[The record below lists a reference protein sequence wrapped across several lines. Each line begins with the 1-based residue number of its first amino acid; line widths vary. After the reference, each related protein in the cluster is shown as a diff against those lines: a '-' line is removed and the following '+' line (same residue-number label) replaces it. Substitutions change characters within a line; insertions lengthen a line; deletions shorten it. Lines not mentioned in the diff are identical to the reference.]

1 MDLYGMDETKE
12 PGPELMLTGKA
23 LELAKVK
30 NAKVGQVFELKADA
44 VVKSVSSSVGPDGTP
59 MNCLCLELSRIELE
73 AEEDE
78 QETMNSM
85 YPKMVAQ
92 QAQPV
97 MPMAKS

>member
-30 NAKVGQVFELKADA
+30 NAKVGQAFELKADA
-44 VVKSVSSSVGPDGTP
+44 VVKSVSSSVGPDGAP
-59 MNCLCLELSRIELE
+59 MNCLCLELTRIELV

-78 QETMNSM
+78 QETMDSM
-85 YPKMVAQ
+85 YPKMLAQ
-92 QAQPV
+92 QASSV
-97 MPMAKS
+97 APMGRT